1 MDAEI
6 FAVVLGFGSLA
17 LCIALLAANWKTFTK
32 AGRAGWKSIVPI
44 YGTYVA
50 FDIAGVKKLFPV
62 SLIVG
67 FAYAIMMPQVM
78 PQIDYYGNWVGGN
91 AELYS
96 VLSIVYAI
104 VMITVQVKY
113 VRGLAR
119 SFGKGGGFAAGLF
132 FLAPIFVMILGFGSA
147 QYVGEIGAQRLNEG
161 GAAIGWRCSCGT
173 MNTPDSH
180 FCKNCGKPSGWRC
193 SCGTTN
199 SPDAY
204 YCKNCGNRMP

>member
-32 AGRAGWKSIVPI
+32 AGRAGWKSIIPI
-44 YGTYVA
+44 YNTYVA

-62 SLIVG
+62 SFIVG
-67 FAYAIMMPQVM
+67 FAYAIMIPQVM
-78 PQIDYYGNWVGGN
+78 PQMDYYGNWVGGN

-119 SFGKGGGFAAGLF
+119 SFGKGGGFAAGLL
-132 FLAPIFVMILGFGSA
+132 FLWPVFIMILAYGSA
-147 QYVGEIGAQRLNEG
+147 EYVGTPGYAPPALK
-161 GAAIGWRCSCGT
+161 GWRCSCGYV
-173 MNTPDSH
+173 NNPEALY
-180 FCKNCGKPSGWRC
+180 CRRC
-193 SCGTTN
+193 S
-199 SPDAY
+199 
-204 YCKNCGNRMP
+204 KRMS